1 MKDHYEKIFDIVVKR
16 GDERLKRKKFIM
28 SRCTRVA
35 FSVSGICAAVVVGF
49 SVWHNK
55 DINHLIE
62 PNNNIINSE
71 PSTVSLTTST
81 PNTVTSGAVT
91 SQVTE
96 KVTAITKNQTTTSVP
111 HSTSKVASSAV
122 QSAVTT
128 AKPPRTTNAT
138 QTKPVEQPTQADTT
152 VVNRD
157 IRINNPDAKLIIDRF
172 SEIHLDDG
180 TVYRLKQTD
189 NVTPIGLK
197 RETMELINDDS
208 NENKRYI
215 VNAEIYDIA
224 IENYDGTIAV
234 KYEGSNEIYYY
245 SSVNDN
251 INSMEHIRFNIPFG
265 KYGSKYV
272 SCNVQHVDDKK
283 IGEFLENISLNGKN
297 EITGEEVSIGAKVFK
312 INNIS
317 SDCAIAVKYNTDNE
331 YHVFRNIN
339 YSPETLGQL
348 INDMNLEHEMI
359 INGVYVDDAFYKIDP
374 EKLWEILFNDRDI
387 ENCGSGM
394 SQGDYGVSIDIPLLG
409 RKNIGINVNSNG
421 YISTNI
427 AESVAKFN
435 IGTAK
440 TKEFIDYVYQYG
452 VIIENETKQK
462 EESPLE

>member
-16 GDERLKRKKFIM
+16 GDERLKRKKIIM

-35 FSVSGICAAVVVGF
+35 FSVSGICAAIVVGF
-49 SVWHNK
+49 SIWHNK
-55 DINHLIE
+55 DINHLIT
-62 PNNNIINSE
+62 PDNNIIILE
-71 PSTVSLTTST
+71 PSTASLTTST
-81 PNTVTSGAVT
+81 TNVLTSGAVT

-96 KVTAITKNQTTTSVP
+96 KGTAITKIQTTTSAP
-111 HSTSKVASSAV
+111 RSTSKAAT
-122 QSAVTT
+122 TT

-138 QTKPVEQPTQADTT
+138 QTKPVEQPTQATTT

-157 IRINNPDAKLIIDRF
+157 IRINNPDAKLINDRF
-172 SEIHLDDG
+172 SEIHLDNG
-180 TVYRLKQTD
+180 TIYKLKQTD
-189 NVTPIGLK
+189 DSAPIGLK
-197 RETMELINDDS
+197 KETVELINDDS

-215 VNAEIYDIA
+215 INAEIYDIA
-224 IENYDGTIAV
+224 LENFNETIAV

-245 SSVNDN
+245 SAVNDN
-251 INSMEHIRFNIPFG
+251 VNNMEQIHFNISFG
-265 KYGSKYV
+265 KFGSKYI
-272 SCNVQHVDDKK
+272 SCNVQHVDAKK

-317 SDCAIAVKYNTDNE
+317 SDCAIAIKYDTDNE

-348 INDMNLEHEMI
+348 INDMDLEHEMI
-359 INGVYVDDAFYKIDP
+359 INGVYVNDTFYKIDP

-394 SQGDYGVSIDIPLLG
+394 SQGNYGISIDIPLMG
-409 RKNIGINVNSNG
+409 RKNIGITVNSNG

-435 IGTAK
+435 IGTSKA
-440 TKEFIDYVYQYG
+440 KEFIDYVDQYG

-462 EESPLE
+462 EESLLE

>member
-16 GDERLKRKKFIM
+16 GDERLKRKKIIM

-35 FSVSGICAAVVVGF
+35 FSVSGICAAIVVGF
-49 SVWHNK
+49 SIWHNK
-55 DINHLIE
+55 DINHLIT
-62 PNNNIINSE
+62 PDNNIIISE
-71 PSTVSLTTST
+71 PSTASLTTST
-81 PNTVTSGAVT
+81 PNVLTSVAVT

-96 KVTAITKNQTTTSVP
+96 KGTAITKIQTTTSAP
-111 HSTSKVASSAV
+111 RSTSKAAT
-122 QSAVTT
+122 TT

-138 QTKPVEQPTQADTT
+138 QTKPVEQPTQATTT
-152 VVNRD
+152 VVNKD
-157 IRINNPDAKLIIDRF
+157 IRINNPDAELIIDRF

-180 TVYRLKQTD
+180 SFYRLIQTE

-215 VNAEIYDIA
+215 INAEIYDLA
-224 IENYDGTIAV
+224 NENSDGTIAV

-245 SSVNDN
+245 SAVNGN
-251 INSMEHIRFNIPFG
+251 VNSMEQVHFNVPFG
-265 KYGSKYV
+265 KFGSKYV
-272 SCNVQHVDDKK
+272 SCNVEHVDDKK

-348 INDMNLEHEMI
+348 INDMDLEHEMI
-359 INGVYVDDAFYKIDP
+359 INGVYVNDTFYKIDP
-374 EKLWEILFNDRDI
+374 EKLWEILFNDTSI
-387 ENCGSGM
+387 ENCGSSM
-394 SQGDYGVSIDIPLLG
+394 SQGDCGISIDIPLIG
-409 RKNIGINVNSNG
+409 RKNIGITVNSNG

-440 TKEFIDYVYQYG
+440 TKEFIDYVNQYG

>member
-16 GDERLKRKKFIM
+16 GDERLKRKKIIM

-35 FSVSGICAAVVVGF
+35 FSVSGICAAIVVGF
-49 SVWHNK
+49 SIWHNK
-55 DINHLIE
+55 DINHLIV
-62 PNNNIINSE
+62 PDNNIINSE

-81 PNTVTSGAVT
+81 PNMVTSRAVT

-96 KVTAITKNQTTTSVP
+96 NGTAITKVQTTTSAP
-111 HSTSKVASSAV
+111 RSTSKAAS
-122 QSAVTT
+122 SAVTT
-128 AKPPRTTNAT
+128 ATEKPTRTTNAT
-138 QTKPVEQPTQADTT
+138 QTKPVEQPTQATTT
-152 VVNRD
+152 VVNKD
-157 IRINNPDAKLIIDRF
+157 IRINNPDAELIIDRF

-180 TVYRLKQTD
+180 SFYRLIQTE

-215 VNAEIYDIA
+215 INAEIYDLA
-224 IENYDGTIAV
+224 NENSDGTIAV

-245 SSVNDN
+245 SAVNGN
-251 INSMEHIRFNIPFG
+251 VNSMEQVHFNVPFG
-265 KYGSKYV
+265 KFGSKYV
-272 SCNVQHVDDKK
+272 SCNVEHVDDKK

-348 INDMNLEHEMI
+348 INDMDLEHEMI
-359 INGVYVDDAFYKIDP
+359 INGVYVDEIFYKIDP
-374 EKLWEILFNDRDI
+374 EKLWEILFNDREI

-394 SQGDYGVSIDIPLLG
+394 SQGDYGISIDIPLMG
-409 RKNIGINVNSNG
+409 RKNIGITVNSNG

-440 TKEFIDYVYQYG
+440 AKEFIDYVDQYG
-452 VIIENETKQK
+452 VIIENGLEKK
-462 EESPLE
+462 EESQLE

>member
-16 GDERLKRKKFIM
+16 GDERLKRKKIIM

-35 FSVSGICAAVVVGF
+35 FSLSGICAAIVVGF
-49 SVWHNK
+49 SIWHNK
-55 DINHLIE
+55 DINHLIV
-62 PNNNIINSE
+62 PDNNIIISE

-81 PNTVTSGAVT
+81 PNTVTSGTV
-91 SQVTE
+91 SPQVTE
-96 KVTAITKNQTTTSVP
+96 KKTVTTKNHTTTSASC
-111 HSTSKVASSAV
+111 STSKAAS
-122 QSAVTT
+122 SAVTT
-128 AKPPRTTNAT
+128 ATAKPLRTTNAT
-138 QTKPVEQPTQADTT
+138 QTKPVEQPTQATTT
-152 VVNRD
+152 VVSRD
-157 IRINNPDAKLIIDRF
+157 IRINNPDAKLIIDKF

-197 RETMELINDDS
+197 KETKELINDDS

-215 VNAEIYDIA
+215 INAEIYDIA
-224 IENYDGTIAV
+224 LENYNGMIAV
-234 KYEGSNEIYYY
+234 KYEGSNEVYYY
-245 SSVNDN
+245 SAVNDN
-251 INSMEHIRFNIPFG
+251 VNSMEQIRFNVPFG
-265 KYGSKYV
+265 KLGSKYV

-283 IGEFLENISLNGKN
+283 IGEFLEDISLNGKN

-317 SDCAIAVKYNTDNE
+317 SDCAIAIKYDTDNE
-331 YHVFRNIN
+331 YNVFRNIN

-359 INGVYVDDAFYKIDP
+359 INGVYVDDTFYKIDP
-374 EKLWEILFNDRDI
+374 EKLWEILFNDRNI

-394 SQGDYGVSIDIPLLG
+394 SQGDCGISIDIPLTG
-409 RKNIGINVNSNG
+409 RKNIGITVNRNG

-440 TKEFIDYVYQYG
+440 TKEFIDYVNQYG

-462 EESPLE
+462 EESPLK